1 MLRRQKKVVRFDL
14 VCLEVFMFS
23 TEFLMTSV
31 IVVLIP
37 GTGAIYTIS
46 TGIFQGWRA
55 SIFAALGCTV
65 GIIPHLLASILGL
78 SFVLHMSAVVFQG
91 LKFAG
96 VIYMIYLA
104 YMMWHENGALVFEST
119 SASANPWQIA
129 LKAVLLNILNPK
141 LTLFFLAFL
150 PLFIAKNTFSPIIE
164 LLKLSAVFMAITLVI
179 FVLYGILAS
188 GVRHYVIHS
197 PKIMIGLRRSFAVT
211 FAVLGLRL
219 AMIDQ

>member
-1 MLRRQKKVVRFDL
+1 
-14 VCLEVFMFS
+14 MFN
-23 TEFLMTSV
+23 TEFLLTST

-65 GIIPHLLASILGL
+65 GIVPHLLASILGL
-78 SFVLHMSAVVFQG
+78 SFVLHMSAAVFQG

-96 VIYMIYLA
+96 VIYMLYLSW
-104 YMMWHENGALVFEST
+104 MIWHENGALVFD
-119 SASANPWQIA
+119 SAFASENPWQIA
-129 LKAVLLNILNPK
+129 LKAVLLNIFNPK
-141 LTLFFLAFL
+141 LTIFFLAFL
-150 PLFIAKNTFSPIIE
+150 PLFISKNTSSAIAE
-164 LLKLSAVFMAITLVI
+164 LLKLSTVFMVITFVV
-179 FVLYGILAS
+179 FVLYGMLAS

-197 PKIMIGLRRSFAVT
+197 PKVMICLRRSFAVT
-211 FAVLGLRL
+211 FAALGLRL